1 MRLAVTSDT
10 CVRKNRTPLLT
21 VIWNASLEVVPLFNQ
36 LDVFTRLGQA
46 TFVKED
52 CNAAG
57 ISEML
62 LGTSVFVRVLAFGL
76 SPMVT
81 GK

>member
-1 MRLAVTSDT
+1 MRVAVTS
-10 CVRKNRTPLLT
+10 KPLLT
-21 VIWNASLEVVPLFNQ
+21 VIRNAASLLEVVPLFNQ
-36 LDVFTRLGQA
+36 FDLFTRLGQA

-52 CNAAG
+52 RKSAG

-62 LGTSVFVRVLAFGL
+62 LGSSVFVRVLVFGL
-76 SPMVT
+76 APMVT

>member
-1 MRLAVTSDT
+1 MRLAVTS
-10 CVRKNRTPLLT
+10 KPLLT
-21 VIWNASLEVVPLFNQ
+21 VIRNASLEVVPLFNQ
-36 LDVFTRLGQA
+36 LDLFTRLGQT

-52 CNAAG
+52 RNAAG

-62 LGTSVFVRVLAFGL
+62 LGTSVFVRELVSGLA
-76 SPMVT
+76 PMVT

>member
-1 MRLAVTSDT
+1 MRLAVTS
-10 CVRKNRTPLLT
+10 KSLT
-21 VIWNASLEVVPLFNQ
+21 VIRNASLEVVPLFNQ
-36 LDVFTRLGQA
+36 LDLFTRLGQA

-62 LGTSVFVRVLAFGL
+62 LGSSIFVRVLAFGL
-76 SPMVT
+76 APMVT

>member
-1 MRLAVTSDT
+1 MRVAVTS
-10 CVRKNRTPLLT
+10 KPLLT
-21 VIWNASLEVVPLFNQ
+21 VIRNAASLEVVPLFNQ
-36 LDVFTRLGQA
+36 FDLFTRLGQA

-52 CNAAG
+52 RKSAG

-62 LGTSVFVRVLAFGL
+62 LGSSVFVRVLVFGL
-76 SPMVT
+76 APMVT